1 MKTKILIGAGAAL
14 LLLLNVVAFS
24 SFGREPEP
32 TIDFRL
38 AHCYQT
44 FAGCNYMP
52 GYNGYCTERTTASHC
67 TRDYVYCSQC
77 IPFDGFLPDDPRGD
91 DDISPFPYS
100 LDPRSYPG
108 DVNVAEGPVPAGV
121 SGLDQKHP

>member
-32 TIDFRL
+32 MLDARL
-38 AHCYQT
+38 AHCYQA

-52 GYNGYCTERTTASHC
+52 GYNGYCTERQTATKC
-67 TRDYVYCSQC
+67 TRDYVYCTQC
-77 IPFDGFLPDDPRGD
+77 IPEGGILPFTGDSFEYDPGFTAQPAL
-91 DDISPFPYS
+91 
-100 LDPRSYPG
+100 
-108 DVNVAEGPVPAGV
+108 EGTEVFRRP
-121 SGLDQKHP
+121 

>member
-14 LLLLNVVAFS
+14 LLLLNAWAFS
-24 SFGREPEP
+24 SFGREPMT
-32 TIDFRL
+32 TIDARL

-77 IPFDGFLPDDPRGD
+77 IPSDGGILVPSDPVARLDDSLERRGD
-91 DDISPFPYS
+91 
-100 LDPRSYPG
+100 
-108 DVNVAEGPVPAGV
+108 
-121 SGLDQKHP
+121 